1 MHGNTVKNG
10 IGGVAYWVLQNT
22 LGQLIVADPWVP
34 ELQIDEALNDS
45 DKTFTVDADEYWK
58 IQSIWIESITDGT
71 AADREIVIEI
81 LDDADDVVAR
91 VKAGIVQAQ
100 SITRYYLFAPN
111 VTELTTFRGT
121 ALADTL
127 STIIPNWT
135 LLSGW
140 KVHIYDITVTA
151 VAGDDLIIQMMIE
164 KKTIS

>member
-1 MHGNTVKNG
+1 MHGNTAKLGV
-10 IGGVAYWVLQNT
+10 GGTSYWVLQNT

-58 IQSIWIESITDGT
+58 IQSIWVELITTGT
-71 AADREIVIEI
+71 AGNREIVIEI
-81 LDDADDVVAR
+81 LDDAADVVAR
-91 VKAGIVQAQ
+91 IKAGIVQAATA
-100 SITRYYLFAPN
+100 TRYYLFAPN
-111 VTELTTFRGT
+111 VTELTAFRGT

-140 KVHIYDITVTA
+140 AIRVYDIVA
-151 VAGDDLIIQMMIE
+151 VAAAADDMVVQMMIE

>member
-34 ELQIDEALNDS
+34 ELQIDEAADDS
-45 DKTFTVDADEYWK
+45 DKSFTVDADEYWK
-58 IQSIWIESITDGT
+58 IQSIWVELVTT
-71 AADREIVIEI
+71 AAAGNRELVIEI
-81 LDDADDVVAR
+81 QDDAADVVAR
-91 VKAGIVQAQ
+91 VKAGIVQAA
-100 SITRYYLFAPN
+100 SVTRYYLFAPN
-111 VTELTTFRGT
+111 VTELAAFRGT
-121 ALADTL
+121 TLADTL

-140 KVHIYDITVTA
+140 TVRVYDIA
-151 VAGDDLIIQMMIE
+151 AIAAAADDMVVQMMIE